1 MNECFVTLR
10 LKSTGFKD
18 WDSVFY
24 NNLLSIPVLAAFSFL
39 FEDWGFENL
48 NRNFPPEF

>member
-48 NRNFPPEF
+48 NWDFPPEF